1 MTNLVAD
8 WLGGADNDLWRLS
21 SADTKFLCLRVG
33 TFIEAARSTAGTRS
47 GVPRFPRLRVGT
59 FIEGFRAALTGTRS
73 PTFPRF
79 RVGTFFE
86 VGMGAARMTPQAA
99 NFLPLGWGLSLR

>member
-21 SADTKFLCLRVG
+21 SADTKFLC
-33 TFIEAARSTAGTRS
+33 
-47 GVPRFPRLRVGT
+47 LRVGT